1 MFPEEHANHTLQHDK
16 QDNEAPSLRA
26 IVRQETDDGRLIVR
40 FFVSTMQG
48 QLQDAKPS
56 HRIAAARQLVK
67 LGFTEAQDFIDE
79 NAPDPKRRRR
89 AHHSPPAD
97 RKLASGLAKIVR
109 QETDDGRVAVR
120 FLVDVMRGGL
130 PGFKP
135 HHRLAAARELLRRGF
150 DDTLADDNAG
160 HSDDDA
166 VAPAD
171 PPDDY
176 DYGKCGIYHYDGRG
190 NMLTCEAVNC
200 PYVTRGRRSV
210 KPVQG
215 EPSHSHISVADASRS
230 GYDHSCDRAADTSPE
245 RTRPLHA
252 TEPPTPPR
260 ADPITPAAERPTSP
274 RTDPTTHATEPPCR
288 NGLPPGTAPR
298 QTPTPHPSRTAGI
311 VSPSSS
317 SQAPSPCL
325 PSADAGSMTRS
336 CSPTPVSV
344 TVQSRGKRVVHV
356 GHQSPLPSLGE
367 G

>member
-1 MFPEEHANHTLQHDK
+1 MFPATDPNGHLQQSKQEHPEGQGA
-16 QDNEAPSLRA
+16 APIQE

-89 AHHSPPAD
+89 AQHSPPAD
-97 RKLASGLAKIVR
+97 RKLASGLARIVR

-120 FLVDVMRGGL
+120 FLVDVMQGGL

-160 HSDDDA
+160 PSDDDA
-166 VAPAD
+166 AAPSD

-190 NMLTCEAVNC
+190 NMLTCEAVGC

-210 KPVQG
+210 TPAQS
-215 EPSHSHISVADASRS
+215 EPGHSHISAADASRS
-230 GYDHSCDRAADTSPE
+230 GYDHSCDRAADASQSGPDHSRDGAADASPDGPDHP
-245 RTRPLHA
+245 RDRAAMPDRPPA
-252 TEPPTPPR
+252 RNGPTPGSGTPPESDSR
-260 ADPITPAAERPTSP
+260 NRLPIFF
-274 RTDPTTHATEPPCR
+274 
-288 NGLPPGTAPR
+288 
-298 QTPTPHPSRTAGI
+298 
-311 VSPSSS
+311 
-317 SQAPSPCL
+317 
-325 PSADAGSMTRS
+325 
-336 CSPTPVSV
+336 
-344 TVQSRGKRVVHV
+344 
-356 GHQSPLPSLGE
+356 
-367 G
+367 

>member
-1 MFPEEHANHTLQHDK
+1 MFPAEHANHSLQRDK
-16 QDNEAPSLRA
+16 QDNEAPSLRD

-79 NAPDPKRRRR
+79 NAPAPKRRRR

-166 VAPAD
+166 AAPSD

-176 DYGKCGIYHYDGRG
+176 DYGKCGIYHYDGSGRG

-200 PYVTRGRRSV
+200 PYVTRGRRFVTPAQS
-210 KPVQG
+210 
-215 EPSHSHISVADASRS
+215 EPGHSHISAADASQSGPDHSRDRAADASRS
-230 GYDHSCDRAADTSPE
+230 GPDHSRDRAADASPDGPDHTQD
-245 RTRPLHA
+245 RAAMPDRPPA
-252 TEPPTPPR
+252 RNGPTPGSDTPPESDHR
-260 ADPITPAAERPTSP
+260 NRLPIFF
-274 RTDPTTHATEPPCR
+274 
-288 NGLPPGTAPR
+288 
-298 QTPTPHPSRTAGI
+298 
-311 VSPSSS
+311 
-317 SQAPSPCL
+317 
-325 PSADAGSMTRS
+325 
-336 CSPTPVSV
+336 
-344 TVQSRGKRVVHV
+344 
-356 GHQSPLPSLGE
+356 
-367 G
+367 

>member
-1 MFPEEHANHTLQHDK
+1 MFPTTDPNGHLQQSKQEHPEGQGA
-16 QDNEAPSLRA
+16 APIQE

-150 DDTLADDNAG
+150 DDTLADDNAD

-166 VAPAD
+166 AAPTD

-190 NMLTCEAVNC
+190 NMLSCEAVNC
-200 PYVTRGRRSV
+200 P
-210 KPVQG
+210 
-215 EPSHSHISVADASRS
+215 I
-230 GYDHSCDRAADTSPE
+230 
-245 RTRPLHA
+245 
-252 TEPPTPPR
+252 
-260 ADPITPAAERPTSP
+260 
-274 RTDPTTHATEPPCR
+274 
-288 NGLPPGTAPR
+288 
-298 QTPTPHPSRTAGI
+298 
-311 VSPSSS
+311 
-317 SQAPSPCL
+317 
-325 PSADAGSMTRS
+325 
-336 CSPTPVSV
+336 
-344 TVQSRGKRVVHV
+344 SRG
-356 GHQSPLPSLGE
+356 GGAP
-367 G
+367 

>member
-1 MFPEEHANHTLQHDK
+1 MFPAEHANHTLQHDK
-16 QDNEAPSLRA
+16 QDNEAPSLRD

-79 NAPDPKRRRR
+79 SAPAPKRRRR
-89 AHHSPPAD
+89 AQHSPPD

-166 VAPAD
+166 AAPSD

-176 DYGKCGIYHYDGRG
+176 DYGQCGIYHYDGRG
-190 NMLTCEAVNC
+190 NMRTCEAVDC
-200 PYVTRGRRSV
+200 PILRRKRRSV
-210 KPVQG
+210 KPAQG
-215 EPSHSHISVADASRS
+215 EPGHSHISAADASRS
-230 GYDHSCDRAADTSPE
+230 GPDHSRDRAADASQSGPDHSRGGAANTSPDGPDHP
-245 RTRPLHA
+245 RDRAAMPDRP
-252 TEPPTPPR
+252 PVRNGPTPGSDTPLESDHR
-260 ADPITPAAERPTSP
+260 NRLPIFF
-274 RTDPTTHATEPPCR
+274 
-288 NGLPPGTAPR
+288 
-298 QTPTPHPSRTAGI
+298 
-311 VSPSSS
+311 
-317 SQAPSPCL
+317 
-325 PSADAGSMTRS
+325 
-336 CSPTPVSV
+336 
-344 TVQSRGKRVVHV
+344 
-356 GHQSPLPSLGE
+356 
-367 G
+367 

>member
-1 MFPEEHANHTLQHDK
+1 MFPAEHANHTLQHDK

-67 LGFTEAQDFIDE
+67 LGFTEAQDFIDG
-79 NAPDPKRRRR
+79 NAPAPKRRRR
-89 AHHSPPAD
+89 AQHSPPVD

-135 HHRLAAARELLRRGF
+135 HHRLAAARELLHRGF

-166 VAPAD
+166 AAPSD

-190 NMLTCEAVNC
+190 NMLTCESVDC
-200 PYVTRGRRSV
+200 PLWRKRYSV
-210 KPVQG
+210 RPAQG
-215 EPSHSHISVADASRS
+215 GPDHSHISVADASRS
-230 GYDHSCDRAADTSPE
+230 GPDHSRGGAANTSPDGPDHPRDRAAMPD
-245 RTRPLHA
+245 RPPA
-252 TEPPTPPR
+252 RNGPTP
-260 ADPITPAAERPTSP
+260 DS
-274 RTDPTTHATEPPCR
+274 D
-288 NGLPPGTAPR
+288 
-298 QTPTPHPSRTAGI
+298 TPTESDHRNR
-311 VSPSSS
+311 
-317 SQAPSPCL
+317 L
-325 PSADAGSMTRS
+325 PIFF
-336 CSPTPVSV
+336 
-344 TVQSRGKRVVHV
+344 
-356 GHQSPLPSLGE
+356 
-367 G
+367 

>member
-1 MFPEEHANHTLQHDK
+1 MFPATDPNGHLQQSKQEHPEGQGA
-16 QDNEAPSLRA
+16 APIQE
-26 IVRQETDDGRLIVR
+26 IVRQEIDDGRLIVR

-67 LGFTEAQDFIDE
+67 LGFTEAQDFVDE

-160 HSDDDA
+160 PSDDDA
-166 VAPAD
+166 AAPSD

-176 DYGKCGIYHYDGRG
+176 DYGQCGIYHYDGRG
-190 NMLTCEAVNC
+190 NMLTCEAVGC
-200 PYVTRGRRSV
+200 PYITRGRRSV
-210 KPVQG
+210 TPAQS
-215 EPSHSHISVADASRS
+215 EPGHSHISVADGSQS
-230 GYDHSCDRAADTSPE
+230 GPDHSRDRAADASQSGPDHSRDGAADTSPDGPDHPRDRAAMPE
-245 RTRPLHA
+245 RPPARNG
-252 TEPPTPPR
+252 PTPDSDTPPESDR
-260 ADPITPAAERPTSP
+260 RNRLPIFF
-274 RTDPTTHATEPPCR
+274 
-288 NGLPPGTAPR
+288 
-298 QTPTPHPSRTAGI
+298 
-311 VSPSSS
+311 
-317 SQAPSPCL
+317 
-325 PSADAGSMTRS
+325 
-336 CSPTPVSV
+336 
-344 TVQSRGKRVVHV
+344 
-356 GHQSPLPSLGE
+356 
-367 G
+367 

>member
-1 MFPEEHANHTLQHDK
+1 MFSEEHANHTLQQSK
-16 QDNEAPSLRA
+16 QEHPEGQGAAPIQE

-109 QETDDGRVAVR
+109 EETDDGRVAIR
-120 FLVDVMRGGL
+120 FLVDVMRGSL
-130 PGFKP
+130 EGFKP

-160 HSDDDA
+160 ASDDDA
-166 VAPAD
+166 AAPSD

-176 DYGKCGIYHYDGRG
+176 DYGKCGIYHYDGSGRG

-200 PYVTRGRRSV
+200 PITRRRRFVTPAQSG
-210 KPVQG
+210 PG
-215 EPSHSHISVADASRS
+215 HSRISAADASRS
-230 GYDHSCDRAADTSPE
+230 GPDHSRDRVADASQSGPDHSRDRAADASPDGPGHPQDRAAMPE
-245 RTRPLHA
+245 RPPA
-252 TEPPTPPR
+252 GNGPTPGSDTPPESDR
-260 ADPITPAAERPTSP
+260 RNRLPIFF
-274 RTDPTTHATEPPCR
+274 
-288 NGLPPGTAPR
+288 
-298 QTPTPHPSRTAGI
+298 
-311 VSPSSS
+311 
-317 SQAPSPCL
+317 
-325 PSADAGSMTRS
+325 
-336 CSPTPVSV
+336 
-344 TVQSRGKRVVHV
+344 
-356 GHQSPLPSLGE
+356 
-367 G
+367 

>member
-1 MFPEEHANHTLQHDK
+1 MFPTTDPNGHLQQSKQEHHEGQGA
-16 QDNEAPSLRA
+16 APIQE

-79 NAPDPKRRRR
+79 NAPAPKRRRR
-89 AHHSPPAD
+89 AHHSPPAA
-97 RKLASGLAKIVR
+97 RKLASSLAKIVR

-120 FLVDVMRGGL
+120 FLVDVMQGGL

-166 VAPAD
+166 AAPSD

-176 DYGKCGIYHYDGRG
+176 DYGKCGIYHYDGSGRG

-200 PYVTRGRRSV
+200 PITRRRRSV
-210 KPVQG
+210 TPAQS
-215 EPSHSHISVADASRS
+215 EPGHSHISAADASRS
-230 GYDHSCDRAADTSPE
+230 GPDHSRDRAADASPDGPDHP
-245 RTRPLHA
+245 RDRAPMPDRPPA
-252 TEPPTPPR
+252 RNGPTPGSDTPPESDR
-260 ADPITPAAERPTSP
+260 RNRLPIFF
-274 RTDPTTHATEPPCR
+274 
-288 NGLPPGTAPR
+288 
-298 QTPTPHPSRTAGI
+298 
-311 VSPSSS
+311 
-317 SQAPSPCL
+317 
-325 PSADAGSMTRS
+325 
-336 CSPTPVSV
+336 
-344 TVQSRGKRVVHV
+344 
-356 GHQSPLPSLGE
+356 
-367 G
+367 

>member
-1 MFPEEHANHTLQHDK
+1 MFPAEHANHTLQHDK

-67 LGFTEAQDFIDE
+67 LGFTEAQDFVDE

-160 HSDDDA
+160 PSDDDA
-166 VAPAD
+166 AAPSD

-176 DYGKCGIYHYDGRG
+176 DYGQCGIYHYDGRG
-190 NMLTCEAVNC
+190 NMLTCEAVGC
-200 PYVTRGRRSV
+200 PYITRRRSV
-210 KPVQG
+210 TPAQS
-215 EPSHSHISVADASRS
+215 EPGHSHISVADGSQS
-230 GYDHSCDRAADTSPE
+230 GPDHSRDRAADASPDGPDHS
-245 RTRPLHA
+245 RDGAANASPDGPDHPRDGAAMPDRHPA
-252 TEPPTPPR
+252 RNGPTPGSDTPPESDR
-260 ADPITPAAERPTSP
+260 RNRLPIFF
-274 RTDPTTHATEPPCR
+274 
-288 NGLPPGTAPR
+288 
-298 QTPTPHPSRTAGI
+298 
-311 VSPSSS
+311 
-317 SQAPSPCL
+317 
-325 PSADAGSMTRS
+325 
-336 CSPTPVSV
+336 
-344 TVQSRGKRVVHV
+344 
-356 GHQSPLPSLGE
+356 
-367 G
+367 

>member
-1 MFPEEHANHTLQHDK
+1 MFPAADPNGHLQQSKQEHPEGQGA
-16 QDNEAPSLRA
+16 APIQEIQE
-26 IVRQETDDGRLIVR
+26 IVRQETGDGRLIVR

-79 NAPDPKRRRR
+79 NAPAPKRRRR
-89 AHHSPPAD
+89 VQHSPPAD
-97 RKLASGLAKIVR
+97 RKLASGLARIVR

-166 VAPAD
+166 AAPSD

-176 DYGKCGIYHYDGRG
+176 DYGKCGIYHYDGSGRG

-200 PYVTRGRRSV
+200 PLTRGRRSV
-210 KPVQG
+210 IPPAQG
-215 EPSHSHISVADASRS
+215 EPGHSHISAADASHSRS
-230 GYDHSCDRAADTSPE
+230 DN
-245 RTRPLHA
+245 
-252 TEPPTPPR
+252 
-260 ADPITPAAERPTSP
+260 PITPATERLRSAASTTTTEADADHSP
-274 RTDPTTHATEPPCR
+274 ARPS
-288 NGLPPGTAPR
+288 TAP
-298 QTPTPHPSRTAGI
+298 PSRGGYA
-311 VSPSSS
+311 
-317 SQAPSPCL
+317 
-325 PSADAGSMTRS
+325 
-336 CSPTPVSV
+336 
-344 TVQSRGKRVVHV
+344 
-356 GHQSPLPSLGE
+356 
-367 G
+367 

>member
-1 MFPEEHANHTLQHDK
+1 MFPAEHANHTLQHEK
-16 QDNEAPSLRA
+16 QEHPEGQGAAPIQE

-67 LGFTEAQDFIDE
+67 LGFTQAQDFIDE
-79 NAPDPKRRRR
+79 NAPAPKRRRR
-89 AHHSPPAD
+89 AQHSPPAD

-150 DDTLADDNAG
+150 DDTPADDNAG

-166 VAPAD
+166 VAPSD

-176 DYGKCGIYHYDGRG
+176 DYGQCGIYHYDGRG

-200 PYVTRGRRSV
+200 PITRRRRSV
-210 KPVQG
+210 TPAQSG
-215 EPSHSHISVADASRS
+215 PGHSRISAADASQS
-230 GYDHSCDRAADTSPE
+230 GPDHSRDGAANTSPYEPDHSRDRAAMPE
-245 RTRPLHA
+245 RPPARNG
-252 TEPPTPPR
+252 PTPGSDTPPESDR
-260 ADPITPAAERPTSP
+260 RNRLPIFF
-274 RTDPTTHATEPPCR
+274 
-288 NGLPPGTAPR
+288 
-298 QTPTPHPSRTAGI
+298 
-311 VSPSSS
+311 
-317 SQAPSPCL
+317 
-325 PSADAGSMTRS
+325 
-336 CSPTPVSV
+336 
-344 TVQSRGKRVVHV
+344 
-356 GHQSPLPSLGE
+356 
-367 G
+367 

>member
-1 MFPEEHANHTLQHDK
+1 MFPTEHANHSLQHDK
-16 QDNEAPSLRA
+16 QDNEAPSLRD

-79 NAPDPKRRRR
+79 NASAPKRRRR
-89 AHHSPPAD
+89 AQHSPPAD

-120 FLVDVMRGGL
+120 FLVDVMQGGL

-160 HSDDDA
+160 PGDDDA
-166 VAPAD
+166 VAPSD

-190 NMLTCEAVNC
+190 NMITCESVDC
-200 PYVTRGRRSV
+200 PLWRKRYSV
-210 KPVQG
+210 RPAQG
-215 EPSHSHISVADASRS
+215 EPGHSRDRAADASRS
-230 GYDHSCDRAADTSPE
+230 GPDHSRGGAADTSPDGPDHSRDRAADASPDGPDHPRDLAAMSE
-245 RTRPLHA
+245 RPPARNG
-252 TEPPTPPR
+252 PTPGSDTPPESDR
-260 ADPITPAAERPTSP
+260 RNRLPIFF
-274 RTDPTTHATEPPCR
+274 
-288 NGLPPGTAPR
+288 
-298 QTPTPHPSRTAGI
+298 
-311 VSPSSS
+311 
-317 SQAPSPCL
+317 
-325 PSADAGSMTRS
+325 
-336 CSPTPVSV
+336 
-344 TVQSRGKRVVHV
+344 
-356 GHQSPLPSLGE
+356 
-367 G
+367 